1 MSSTTAPTDPIAPIA
16 PTAPIA
22 RARGAPPAL
31 LQPARPA
38 GRRERSITVE
48 TEALG
53 LVKVRR
59 VSLGGIARCADRLRA
74 DRSTDDDA
82 LVDALIGEVATIGT
96 GAGGRRPDA
105 AQIGRLSDSDR
116 SSIAAAVLTLEGV
129 KAAGEGVLQNPLT
142 SLVQRYGPVVGL
154 RDRRRPPA
162 SLILADAAPNA
173 AQVAEYSLP
182 GHAESVAI
190 AAEPEPQIPLFDG
203 AQLPPAPHHRLP
215 DHDAGAPAPARAA
228 RVAAER
234 SLAHFQE
241 LLDAQ
246 QHRLLEVADEHRA
259 LTAEVAALAARAE
272 RAETRARRSRW
283 AAAAV
288 LGIALLLTLAQA
300 MLVSRSEQRLAAEQQ
315 RLRTQVLQQGEALKE
330 LRNAAPRAAAP
341 RPPVARP
348 PAQPNVSRER
358 ARPAGSGR

>member
-1 MSSTTAPTDPIAPIA
+1 MSSTTDPIAPIA
-16 PTAPIA
+16 
-22 RARGAPPAL
+22 RAHGAPPAL
-31 LQPARPA
+31 LQPTRPA

-82 LVDALIGEVATIGT
+82 LVDALIVEVATIGT
-96 GAGGRRPDA
+96 GAGAGRRPDA

-154 RDRRRPPA
+154 RDRRRPPT
-162 SLILADAAPNA
+162 SLILADAVPNA
-173 AQVAEYSLP
+173 TPAAEYSLP

-215 DHDAGAPAPARAA
+215 DQDAGDAAPTRAA

-272 RAETRARRSRW
+272 RAEVRARRSRW
-283 AAAAV
+283 VAAAV
-288 LGIALLLTLAQA
+288 LGVALVLTLAQA
-300 MLVSRSEQRLAAEQQ
+300 ILVARTERRLAAEQQ
-315 RLRTQVLQQGEALKE
+315 QLRTQVLQQGEALKE

-341 RPPVARP
+341 RAPAARP